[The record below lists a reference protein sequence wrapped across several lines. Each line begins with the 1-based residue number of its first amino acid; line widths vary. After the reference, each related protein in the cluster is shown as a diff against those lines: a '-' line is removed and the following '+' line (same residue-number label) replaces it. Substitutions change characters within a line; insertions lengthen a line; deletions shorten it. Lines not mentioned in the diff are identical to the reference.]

1 MGVSRPED
9 PVPVPPLLE
18 REDEL
23 GFAARAV
30 DDLCAPSSRGGVLV
44 YRGVAG
50 IGKTALLGEVQRIAR
65 ERGCTVWSARG
76 GETVTSVPF
85 HVVRHLLQPALSL
98 TGDAAARDLLG
109 ERYGSAG
116 PALGIAPPNSA
127 VKADPQGVRDGLD
140 ALVGGLAEAHRPLV
154 LVVDDAQW
162 SDLETLTWLVRYA
175 QRGNRL
181 PVLLVAAYRTNE
193 AEGETAEL
201 LRDLDTTARA
211 TGSAVGLRALSPDA
225 TAQFARS
232 ELGQH
237 ADDPF
242 CREVWAVTGGNL
254 YETVELLAR
263 AKDTG
268 LDPVEDTAGSLRAL
282 IMSARAPGLVERL
295 MEMGTTTAHFAF
307 AAAILETDVSLR
319 LAAKLAGISLGDAAE
334 SADRLRT
341 ARILTGAD
349 EHLEFAHPLVAGAV
363 YDAIPKYLRKAMHGV
378 AAEVLASA
386 GHGAAAAS
394 RHLLDVPR
402 EENPKLVEQM
412 RAAAREYVAVGA
424 PDAARR
430 CLERA
435 LEEPPL
441 PTVLAQVRYELGQ
454 AIYLGNP
461 AATVEHLKAALDQPG
476 LDAAEQAHAVFLL
489 SQALTHNNQT
499 AEAGRMVAAAASA
512 AQAGPARM
520 RLQTVH
526 FLWEGVLAVETDGPG
541 RSRRLAEAAA
551 RVDGSNTTEQALLM
565 LRAFD
570 ATAIGEDAETIVDIG
585 DRALV
590 NGSLPAGLTWTDTTW
605 GFEPAAL
612 LGLSYAFA
620 DRLDRADSLF
630 TEARRAFT
638 EAGWSGGHLSFAYA
652 LTGYLQR
659 RRGNLV
665 RAEEDL
671 RESVRLAERI
681 GHGLPMHWDAVCM
694 LIDTLLA
701 RGLVEHAWQ
710 AAEDFGFGPDYPTT
724 IVIPDARSVRGR
736 LLLAKGRTKEAIA
749 ELEAAGEALKA
760 RGRHNTVLA
769 PWALDLARA
778 VAPDDPD
785 RAAELAV
792 YAREKAERFGTYTA
806 IGEALRCQASL
817 AQGPRAVE
825 LLRRAVAC
833 LEKSPSAYEHAAAR
847 IEWGIAA
854 GSRSELEKGRDHA
867 RNCGAAALVASAD
880 RALREL
886 GYLRGDE

>member
-1 MGVSRPED
+1 MGVSRPQD
-9 PVPVPPLLE
+9 PVPAPLLLE

-23 GFAARAV
+23 GFAARAIG
-30 DDLCAPSSRGGVLV
+30 DLCAETSRGGVLV

-85 HVVRHLLQPALSL
+85 HVVRHLLQPALTL

-109 ERYGSAG
+109 DRYGSVG
-116 PALGIAPPNSA
+116 PALGIAPPNSE

-140 ALVGGLAEAHRPLV
+140 VLVGRLAEAHRPLV

-162 SDLETLTWLVRYA
+162 SDLETLTWLVRFA

-193 AEGETAEL
+193 AEGDTAEL

-211 TGSAVGLRALSPDA
+211 TGSAVALNALSPAA
-225 TAQFARS
+225 TARFARS

-263 AKDTG
+263 AKDT
-268 LDPVEDTAGSLRAL
+268 AGSLRAL

-295 MEMGTTTAHFAF
+295 MAMGTTTAHFAF
-307 AAAILETDVSLR
+307 ATAILETDVSLR
-319 LAAKLAGISLGDAAE
+319 LAARLASISPGDAAE
-334 SADRLRT
+334 SADRLRD

-349 EHLEFAHPLVAGAV
+349 EHLEFAHPLIAGAV

-454 AIYLGNP
+454 AVYLGEP
-461 AATVEHLKAALDQPG
+461 ATTVEHLKAALDQPG
-476 LDAAEQAHAVFLL
+476 LDVAEQAHAVFLL

-499 AEAGRMVAAAASA
+499 AEAGRMVAAAAA
-512 AQAGPARM
+512 AAPSGPDRM

-526 FLWEGVLAVETDGPG
+526 FLWEGVLAVEEDGPG

-551 RVDGSNTTEQALLM
+551 KVDGSNTTEQALLM

-570 ATAIGEDAETIVDIG
+570 ATAIGEDAESVVAIG

-590 NGSLPAGLTWTDTTW
+590 NGSLPAGLSWTDTTW

-736 LLLAKGRTKEAIA
+736 LLLAKGRTKEAVA

-778 VAPDDPD
+778 VAPDDPE
-785 RAAELAV
+785 RAAELAA

-806 IGEALRCQASL
+806 IGEALRCQAAL

-825 LLRRAVAC
+825 LLGHAVDC
-833 LEKSPSAYEHAAAR
+833 LKESPSAYEHAAAR
-847 IEWGIAA
+847 VELGVAA
-854 GSRSELEKGRDHA
+854 RSRTELEKGRDHA